1 LIANILN
8 NDDERYSKLKYIIK
22 ENVKAALSENK
33 KLISV
38 SFAAI
43 L

>member
-8 NDDERYSKLKYIIK
+8 NDDERYSKHIIK